1 MRFALFVAVSF
12 ILQFG
17 MDAFGFP
24 YSDDD
29 EEEYTPPKD
38 EGEGEKEN
46 DNYVASDSLSDGL
59 DSGAGAGDYP
69 TAGEHIQRCES

>member
-29 EEEYTPPKD
+29 EEEYMPPKEEAEAD
-38 EGEGEKEN
+38 KEN
-46 DNYVASDSLSDGL
+46 DNYV
-59 DSGAGAGDYP
+59 
-69 TAGEHIQRCES
+69 

>member
-29 EEEYTPPKD
+29 EEEYTPPKEEAEAD
-38 EGEGEKEN
+38 KEN
-46 DNYVASDSLSDGL
+46 DNYVGSAFL
-59 DSGAGAGDYP
+59 
-69 TAGEHIQRCES
+69 C